1 MGASLK
7 DTPILL
13 VYEHRVKIF
22 QPTNLYFLALPF
34 GGFSDCTL
42 ENKGSQP
49 LTHHL
54 LSKKSQ
60 RQVALPAIG
69 LPDSLGDQTPLSK
82 SLQDTAQMTSIQSQ
96 FFAEFGRCGL
106 VAVTG

>member
-1 MGASLK
+1 M
-7 DTPILL
+7 

-22 QPTNLYFLALPF
+22 QPRNLYFLALPF

-54 LSKKSQ
+54 LSKKSLTDDYPNSHHAPHFDFAAREIVCVLLTHQ
-60 RQVALPAIG
+60 AHYLQALS
-69 LPDSLGDQTPLSK
+69 D
-82 SLQDTAQMTSIQSQ
+82 
-96 FFAEFGRCGL
+96 
-106 VAVTG
+106 

>member
-1 MGASLK
+1 MGASSK

-54 LSKKSQ
+54 LSKKSNSNLEIFPKIPFRFSANQ
-60 RQVALPAIG
+60 
-69 LPDSLGDQTPLSK
+69 DQI
-82 SLQDTAQMTSIQSQ
+82 D
-96 FFAEFGRCGL
+96 
-106 VAVTG
+106 